1 MKYQYN
7 LSEIKLSYMPRFKL
21 SDRPIVKDS
30 RTAYEILLQHWD
42 AGKMLLLEEFKII
55 LLNNASRVLGIVN
68 IAQGG
73 ITSVSVDLQIMFATT
88 LKANASSII
97 MAHNH
102 PSGTLK
108 PSTQDILLTD
118 KVRAAASI
126 FGIRILDHLIIT
138 PESYFSFLDDG
149 LMEES

>member
-7 LSEIKLSYMPRFKL
+7 LSEIKLSYMPRLKL